1 MTKTK
6 AKGPDYS
13 KVTPALVKQ
22 VKDVIADGDKHRYS
36 VSAVYDAYN
45 TAFEKRDTPQTC
57 SSCLR
62 NRVRELRK
70 WLEGY
75 EKYAKENA
83 PKTED
88 KTPKGGKGK
97 AADNKGQEDPNKG
110 QSGDTVTP
118 QYEDPDAPGYVP
130 QVEGTVRYPMTEG
143 IPFDFLPNEGT
154 LVKGTVTLADGTSV
168 TPGVYVTAEGLEIA
182 VQPDGT
188 ADIKVDPDP
197 QYEDPEAPGFVAP
210 AEGVIRIPMAA
221 GLPFDLTP
229 SADNP
234 DKGAVKTA
242 DGKAVM
248 PGTYKTATGDEI
260 AVQVGSKA
268 TYKKAEV
275 TNTGGADNSGD
286 NPDDLL

>member
-36 VSAVYDAYN
+36 VSAVYGAYN

-83 PKTED
+83 PKKD
-88 KTPKGGKGK
+88 NKMPKGGKGK
-97 AADNKGQEDPNKG
+97 ADDNKGQEDPKTG
-110 QSGDTVTP
+110 QNGDAGEGVIP
-118 QYEDPDAPGYVP
+118 QYDDPA
-130 QVEGTVRYPMTEG
+130 
-143 IPFDFLPNEGT
+143 
-154 LVKGTVTLADGTSV
+154 
-168 TPGVYVTAEGLEIA
+168 
-182 VQPDGT
+182 
-188 ADIKVDPDP
+188 
-197 QYEDPEAPGFVAP
+197 APGFVAP
-210 AEGVIRIPMAA
+210 AEGVTRTPMGE
-221 GLPFDLTP
+221 GLPFDFTP
-229 SADNP
+229 SREDPNKGTVILAD
-234 DKGAVKTA
+234 GTAVK
-242 DGKAVM
+242 
-248 PGTYKTATGDEI
+248 PGTYKTARGLDI
-260 AVQVGSKA
+260 AVQVGGRA
-268 TYKKAEV
+268 TIKEGEV
-275 TNTGGADNSGD
+275 TNTGDAVNGGD